1 MGCEKCFE
9 EKRPMTKL
17 KIAVQKSDR
26 IANDF
31 LSLLS
36 NCGLQTNGAM
46 KKLYCN
52 FVDFPLEIYFVRG
65 GDIPVLMQ
73 EQFDIAVLGMDS
85 FLQYQMA
92 NNAEIVRKLG
102 FSKCHLSFA
111 GKNCDESW
119 DIQKLQNKNI
129 ATSYTNILQDFLDK
143 NNIKSNIVKM
153 SGSVETSIE
162 LGFADYIF
170 DIVQTGSTLM
180 QQGLTELKSV
190 LNLEAIL
197 IKNKNF
203 SSEIL
208 DDLLMRIDA
217 VLLGKQQKY
226 LMFNLKKELV
236 DGIKSVLPAA
246 NSPTILNLMDSDYVA
261 IHTLCEKNKIFDIC
275 KKLKD
280 FGAEGIIVSDV
291 NLMVR

>member
-1 MGCEKCFE
+1 
-9 EKRPMTKL
+9 MTGGKL

-36 NCGLQTNGAM
+36 ACGIQTNGAM

-65 GDIPVLMQ
+65 GDVPVLMK
-73 EQFDIAVLGMDS
+73 EQFDVAVLGIDS
-85 FLQYQMA
+85 FLQYQM
-92 NNAEIVRKLG
+92 NNDTEIVRKLG

-111 GKNCDESW
+111 GKNSGENW
-119 DIQKLQNKNI
+119 DIQQLQNATI

-143 NNIKSNIVKM
+143 NDIKSNIVKM

-190 LNLEAIL
+190 LNLEAVL
-197 IKNKNF
+197 IKNKDF

-208 DDLLMRIDA
+208 DDLLLRIDA

-226 LMFNLKKELV
+226 LMFNIKKSLV
-236 DGIKSVLPAA
+236 EQVKSVLPSA
-246 NSPTILNLMDSDYVA
+246 NSPTILNLIDSDYVA
-261 IHTLCEKNKIFDIC
+261 IHTLCEKNKIFEIC

-280 FGAEGIIVSDV
+280 YGAEGIIVGDV
-291 NLMVR
+291 NLMFK

>member
-1 MGCEKCFE
+1 MVDK
-9 EKRPMTKL
+9 KL

-36 NCGLQTNGAM
+36 NCGLQTSGTM

-65 GDIPVLMQ
+65 NDIPVLMQ

-92 NNAEIVRKLG
+92 NNAEIVRQLG

-111 GKNCDESW
+111 GKNSGGNW
-119 DIQKLQNKNI
+119 DIQQLQNKII

-143 NNIKSNIVKM
+143 NGIKSNIVKM

-180 QQGLTELKSV
+180 QQGLTELKNV

-197 IKNKNF
+197 IKNKDF
-203 SSEIL
+203 SNKIL
-208 DDLLMRIDA
+208 DDLLVRIDA

-226 LMFNLKKELV
+226 LMFNLKKDLV
-236 DGIKSVLPAA
+236 EKIKSILPSA
-246 NSPTILNLMDSDYVA
+246 NSPTILNLIDSDYVA
-261 IHTLCEKNKIFDIC
+261 IHTLCEKDKIFELC
-275 KKLKD
+275 KELKK
-280 FGAEGIIVSDV
+280 FGAEGIIVSDI
-291 NLMVR
+291 NLMFK

>member
-1 MGCEKCFE
+1 MVDE
-9 EKRPMTKL
+9 KL

-26 IANDF
+26 IADDF

-36 NCGLQTNGAM
+36 GCGLQTSGAM

-52 FVDFPLEIYFVRG
+52 FVDFPVEIYFVRG

-92 NNAEIVRKLG
+92 NSAEIVRNLG

-111 GKNCDESW
+111 GKNSSQNW
-119 DIQKLQNKNI
+119 DIQQLQNKTI

-143 NNIKSNIVKM
+143 NSITSNIVKM

-203 SSEIL
+203 SSEVL

-217 VLLGKQQKY
+217 VLLGKKQQY
-226 LMFNLKKELV
+226 LMFNLKKDLV
-236 DGIKSVLPAA
+236 EKIKSILPSA
-246 NSPTILNLMDSDYVA
+246 NSPTILNLIDSDYVA
-261 IHTLCEKNKIFDIC
+261 IHTLCEKDKIFELC
-275 KKLKD
+275 KELKKS
-280 FGAEGIIVSDV
+280 GAEGIIVSDI
-291 NLMVR
+291 NLMFK

>member
-1 MGCEKCFE
+1 MGVK
-9 EKRPMTKL
+9 KL

-26 IANDF
+26 ISNDF
-31 LSLLS
+31 LNLLS
-36 NCGLQTNGAM
+36 NCGLSTGGVM

-65 GDIPVLMQ
+65 NDVPVLMQ

-85 FLQYQMA
+85 FLQYQMEEKT
-92 NNAEIVRKLG
+92 EIVRKLG

-111 GKNCDESW
+111 GKNSSENW
-119 DIQKLQNKNI
+119 DIKQLTNKTI

-180 QQGLTELKSV
+180 QQGLVELKNV

-217 VLLGKQQKY
+217 VLLGKKQKY
-226 LMFNLKKELV
+226 LMFNLKKDLV
-236 DGIKSVLPAA
+236 DKIKSVLPSV
-246 NSPTILNLMDSDYVA
+246 NSPTILNLIDSDYVA
-261 IHTLCEKNKIFDIC
+261 IHTLCEKDKIFEIC
-275 KKLKD
+275 KKLKE

-291 NLMVR
+291 NLMFR

>member
-1 MGCEKCFE
+1 MACG
-9 EKRPMTKL
+9 KL

-31 LSLLS
+31 LNLLT

-92 NNAEIVRKLG
+92 NNAEIVRQLG

-111 GKNCDESW
+111 GKNSCQNW
-119 DIQKLQNKNI
+119 DIQQLQNKTI

-143 NNIKSNIVKM
+143 NGITSNIVKM

-190 LNLEAIL
+190 MNLEAVL
-197 IKNKNF
+197 IKNKDF

-226 LMFNLKKELV
+226 LMFNLKKDLV
-236 DGIKSVLPAA
+236 DNIKSVLPAV
-246 NSPTILNLMDSDYVA
+246 NSPTILNLIDSDYVA
-261 IHTLCEKNKIFDIC
+261 INTLCEKNKIFELC
-275 KKLKD
+275 KELKK
-280 FGAEGIIVSDV
+280 FGAEGIIVSDI

>member
-1 MGCEKCFE
+1 
-9 EKRPMTKL
+9 MTNGKL

-36 NCGLQTNGAM
+36 NCGLQTSGTM

-92 NNAEIVRKLG
+92 NNAEIVRQLG

-111 GKNCDESW
+111 GKNSCQKW
-119 DIQKLQNKNI
+119 DIQQLQDKTI

-143 NNIKSNIVKM
+143 NGIKSNIVKM

-190 LNLEAIL
+190 LNLEAVL
-197 IKNKNF
+197 IKNKDF
-203 SSEIL
+203 SSNIL

-217 VLLGKQQKY
+217 VLLGKKQQY
-226 LMFNLKKELV
+226 LMFNLKKDLV
-236 DGIKSVLPAA
+236 EKIKSILTSA
-246 NSPTILNLMDSDYVA
+246 NSPTILNLIDSDYVA
-261 IHTLCEKNKIFDIC
+261 IHTLCEKDKIFELC
-275 KKLKD
+275 KELKKS
-280 FGAEGIIVSDV
+280 GAEGIIVSDI
-291 NLMVR
+291 NLMFK

>member
-1 MGCEKCFE
+1 
-9 EKRPMTKL
+9 MTKKKL

-36 NCGLQTNGAM
+36 DCGLQTNGAM

-92 NNAEIVRKLG
+92 NNAEIVRNLG

-111 GKNCDESW
+111 GKNSGENW
-119 DIQKLQNKNI
+119 DIQQLQNKTI

-143 NNIKSNIVKM
+143 NGITSNIVKM

-190 LNLEAIL
+190 LNLEAVL
-197 IKNKNF
+197 IKNKDFASN
-203 SSEIL
+203 IL

-217 VLLGKQQKY
+217 VLLGKKQQY
-226 LMFNLKKELV
+226 LMFNLKKDLV
-236 DGIKSVLPAA
+236 EKIKSILPSA
-246 NSPTILNLMDSDYVA
+246 NSPTILNLIDSDYVA
-261 IHTLCEKNKIFDIC
+261 IHTLCEKDKIFELC
-275 KKLKD
+275 KELKKS
-280 FGAEGIIVSDV
+280 GAEGIIVSDV
-291 NLMVR
+291 NLMFK

>member
-1 MGCEKCFE
+1 
-9 EKRPMTKL
+9 MTKKKL

-31 LSLLS
+31 LNLLT

-92 NNAEIVRKLG
+92 NNAEIVRQLG

-111 GKNCDESW
+111 GKNSCQNW
-119 DIQKLQNKNI
+119 DIQQLQNKTI

-143 NNIKSNIVKM
+143 NGITSNIVKM

-190 LNLEAIL
+190 MNLEAVL
-197 IKNKNF
+197 IKNKDF

-226 LMFNLKKELV
+226 LMFNLKKDLV
-236 DGIKSVLPAA
+236 DNIKSVLPAV
-246 NSPTILNLMDSDYVA
+246 NSPTILNLIDSDYVA
-261 IHTLCEKNKIFDIC
+261 INTLCEKNKIFELC
-275 KKLKD
+275 KELKK
-280 FGAEGIIVSDV
+280 FGAEGIIVSDI

>member
-1 MGCEKCFE
+1 MC
-9 EKRPMTKL
+9 MML

-26 IANDF
+26 IAGDF

-36 NCGLQTNGAM
+36 SCGMQASGAS
-46 KKLYCN
+46 KKLCCN
-52 FVDFPLEIYFVRG
+52 FVDFPLEIYFIRG
-65 GDIPVLMQ
+65 SDIPVLMQ
-73 EQFDIAVLGMDS
+73 GQFDVAVLGMDS
-85 FLQYQMA
+85 FLQYQMESQT
-92 NNAEIVRKLG
+92 EIVRKLG
-102 FSKCHLSFA
+102 FAKCRLSFA
-111 GKNCDESW
+111 GKRKCDNW
-119 DIQKLQNKNI
+119 DILQLKNRTI

-143 NNIKSNIVKM
+143 NDINSSIIKM

-162 LGFADYIF
+162 LKFADYIF

-203 SSEIL
+203 SNEIF
-208 DDLLMRIDA
+208 DDLVIRIDA
-217 VLLGKQQKY
+217 VLLGKKQQY
-226 LMFNLKKELV
+226 LMFNLKKDLV
-236 DGIKSVLPAA
+236 EKIKLVLPSA
-246 NSPTILNLMDSDYVA
+246 NSPTVLNLLDSDYVA

-275 KKLKD
+275 KKLKE

-291 NLMVR
+291 NLMFK

>member
-1 MGCEKCFE
+1 
-9 EKRPMTKL
+9 MTNGKL

-36 NCGLQTNGAM
+36 NCGLQTSGAM

-52 FVDFPLEIYFVRG
+52 FVDFKLEIYFVRG

-92 NNAEIVRKLG
+92 NNAEIVRNLG

-111 GKNCDESW
+111 GKNSSQNW
-119 DIQKLQNKNI
+119 DIQQLQNKTI

-143 NNIKSNIVKM
+143 NSITSNIVKM

-203 SSEIL
+203 SSEVL

-217 VLLGKQQKY
+217 VLLGKKQQY
-226 LMFNLKKELV
+226 LMFNLKKDLV
-236 DGIKSVLPAA
+236 EKIKSILPSA
-246 NSPTILNLMDSDYVA
+246 NSPTILNLIDSDYVA
-261 IHTLCEKNKIFDIC
+261 IHTLCEKDKIFELC
-275 KKLKD
+275 KELKKS
-280 FGAEGIIVSDV
+280 GAEGIIVSDI
-291 NLMVR
+291 NLMFK

>member
-1 MGCEKCFE
+1 MVCG
-9 EKRPMTKL
+9 RL

-73 EQFDIAVLGMDS
+73 GQFDIAVLGMDS

-92 NNAEIVRKLG
+92 TNAEIVRQLG

-111 GKNCDESW
+111 GKNTGENW
-119 DIQKLQNKNI
+119 DIQQLQDKTI

-143 NNIKSNIVKM
+143 NGITSNIVKM

-203 SSEIL
+203 SSEVL
-208 DDLLMRIDA
+208 DDLLIRIDA
-217 VLLGKQQKY
+217 VLLGKKQQY
-226 LMFNLKKELV
+226 LMFNLKKDLV
-236 DGIKSVLPAA
+236 DGIKSVLPSA
-246 NSPTILNLMDSDYVA
+246 NSPTILNLIDSDYVA
-261 IHTLCEKNKIFDIC
+261 IHTLCEKNKIFEIC

-280 FGAEGIIVSDV
+280 FGAEGIIVSDI
-291 NLMVR
+291 NLMFK

>member
-1 MGCEKCFE
+1 
-9 EKRPMTKL
+9 MTKKKL

-31 LSLLS
+31 LNLLT

-92 NNAEIVRKLG
+92 NNAEIVRQLG

-111 GKNCDESW
+111 GKNSCQNW
-119 DIQKLQNKNI
+119 GIQQLKDKTI

-143 NNIKSNIVKM
+143 NGITSNIVKM

-190 LNLEAIL
+190 LNLEAVL
-197 IKNKNF
+197 IKNKDF

-226 LMFNLKKELV
+226 LMFNLKKDLV
-236 DGIKSVLPAA
+236 DNIKSILPSA
-246 NSPTILNLMDSDYVA
+246 NSPTILNLIDSDYVA
-261 IHTLCEKNKIFDIC
+261 IHTLCEKNKIFELC
-275 KKLKD
+275 KELKKI
-280 FGAEGIIVSDV
+280 GAEGIIVSDI
-291 NLMVR
+291 NLMVRYLDYDEF

>member
-1 MGCEKCFE
+1 MG
-9 EKRPMTKL
+9 
-17 KIAVQKSDR
+17 
-26 IANDF
+26 
-31 LSLLS
+31 
-36 NCGLQTNGAM
+36 
-46 KKLYCN
+46 
-52 FVDFPLEIYFVRG
+52 
-65 GDIPVLMQ
+65 
-73 EQFDIAVLGMDS
+73 
-85 FLQYQMA
+85 
-92 NNAEIVRKLG
+92 
-102 FSKCHLSFA
+102 
-111 GKNCDESW
+111 
-119 DIQKLQNKNI
+119 
-129 ATSYTNILQDFLDK
+129 FLDK
-143 NNIKSNIVKM
+143 NGITSNIVKM

-190 LNLEAIL
+190 MNLEAVL
-197 IKNKNF
+197 IKNKDF

-226 LMFNLKKELV
+226 LMFNLKKDLV
-236 DGIKSVLPAA
+236 DNIKSVLPAV
-246 NSPTILNLMDSDYVA
+246 NSPTILNLIDSDYVA
-261 IHTLCEKNKIFDIC
+261 IHTLCEKNKIFEIC

>member
-1 MGCEKCFE
+1 MIKTEKA
-9 EKRPMTKL
+9 L

-26 IANDF
+26 ISDDF

-36 NCGLQTNGAM
+36 NCGLQTSGTM

-52 FVDFPLEIYFVRG
+52 FIDFPLEIYFVRG
-65 GDIPVLMQ
+65 SDIPVLMDK
-73 EQFDIAVLGMDS
+73 QFEVAVLGMDS
-85 FLQYQMA
+85 FLQYQM
-92 NNAEIVRKLG
+92 NTDTEIVRKLG

-111 GKNCDESW
+111 GKNSGENW
-119 DIQKLQNKNI
+119 DVRQLQNRTI

-143 NNIKSNIVKM
+143 NGIQSNIVKM

-180 QQGLTELKSV
+180 QQGLTALKKV
-190 LNLEAIL
+190 LNLEAVL
-197 IKNKNF
+197 IKNKSF
-203 SSEIL
+203 SNEIL

-226 LMFNLKKELV
+226 LMFNLKKDLV
-236 DGIKSVLPAA
+236 EKIKPVLPSA
-246 NSPTILNLMDSDYVA
+246 NSPTILNLIDGDYVA
-261 IHTLCEKNKIFDIC
+261 IHTLCEKNKIFEIC
-275 KKLKD
+275 KKLKE
-280 FGAEGIIVSDV
+280 FGAEGIIVSEV
-291 NLMVR
+291 NLMFA

>member
-1 MGCEKCFE
+1 MACG
-9 EKRPMTKL
+9 KL

-31 LSLLS
+31 LNLLT

-92 NNAEIVRKLG
+92 NNAEIVRQLG

-111 GKNCDESW
+111 GKNSCQNW
-119 DIQKLQNKNI
+119 DIQQLQNKTI

-143 NNIKSNIVKM
+143 NGITSNIVKM

-190 LNLEAIL
+190 MNLEAVL
-197 IKNKNF
+197 IKNKDF

-226 LMFNLKKELV
+226 LMFNLKKDLV
-236 DGIKSVLPAA
+236 DNIKSVLPAV
-246 NSPTILNLMDSDYVA
+246 NSPTILNLIDSDYVA
-261 IHTLCEKNKIFDIC
+261 IHTLCEKNKIFELC
-275 KKLKD
+275 KELKK
-280 FGAEGIIVSDV
+280 FGAEGIIVSDI

>member
-1 MGCEKCFE
+1 
-9 EKRPMTKL
+9 MTKL

-31 LSLLS
+31 LSLLA
-36 NCGLQTNGAM
+36 NCGLQTSGAM

-65 GDIPVLMQ
+65 SDIPVLMQ

-85 FLQYQMA
+85 FLQYRMTEQT
-92 NNAEIVRKLG
+92 EITRQLG

-111 GKNCDESW
+111 GKNSSENW
-119 DIQKLQNKNI
+119 DIAQLKNATI

-143 NNIKSNIVKM
+143 NDIKSNIVKM

-203 SSEIL
+203 SSEIF
-208 DDLLMRIDA
+208 DDLITRIDA

-236 DGIKSVLPAA
+236 DNIKSVLPAA
-246 NSPTILNLMDSDYVA
+246 NSPTILNLLDSDYVA
-261 IHTLCEKNKIFDIC
+261 IHTLCEKDKIFEIC
-275 KKLKD
+275 KKLKE
-280 FGAEGIIVSDV
+280 FGAEGIIVSDI
-291 NLMVR
+291 NLMFS

>member
-1 MGCEKCFE
+1 MK
-9 EKRPMTKL
+9 KL

-31 LSLLS
+31 LSLLA

-52 FVDFPLEIYFVRG
+52 FIDFPLEIYFVRG

-92 NNAEIVRKLG
+92 ERTEIVRKLG

-111 GKNCDESW
+111 GKNTGENW
-119 DIQKLQNKNI
+119 DISQLKNKTI
-129 ATSYTNILQDFLDK
+129 ATSYTNILQDFLDN
-143 NNIKSNIVKM
+143 NNIKANIVKM

-180 QQGLTELKSV
+180 QQGLTELKNV

-197 IKNKNF
+197 IKNKDF

-208 DDLLMRIDA
+208 EDLIARIDA
-217 VLLGKQQKY
+217 VLLGEQQKY
-226 LMFNLKKELV
+226 LMFNLKKDLLEN
-236 DGIKSVLPAA
+236 IKPVLPSA
-246 NSPTILNLMDSDYVA
+246 NSPTILNLIDSGYVA
-261 IHTLCEKNKIFDIC
+261 IHTLCEKNKIFEIC
-275 KKLKD
+275 KKLKEC
-280 FGAEGIIVSDV
+280 GAEGIIITDI
-291 NLMVR
+291 NLMFR

>member
-1 MGCEKCFE
+1 
-9 EKRPMTKL
+9 MTKKKL

-26 IANDF
+26 ISNDF
-31 LSLLS
+31 LNLMS
-36 NCGLQTNGAM
+36 NCGLSTYGSM

-52 FVDFPLEIYFVRG
+52 FVDFPVEIYFVRG
-65 GDIPVLMQ
+65 GDIPVLMNS
-73 EQFDIAVLGMDS
+73 QFDVAVLGMDS
-85 FLQYQMA
+85 FLQYQMEKKT
-92 NNAEIVRKLG
+92 EIVKKLG

-111 GKNCDESW
+111 GKNSFENW
-119 DIQKLQNKNI
+119 DIQQLTNKTI

-180 QQGLTELKSV
+180 QQGLIELKNV

-203 SSEIL
+203 SNEIL
-208 DDLLMRIDA
+208 DDLLIRIDA
-217 VLLGKQQKY
+217 VLLGKKQQY
-226 LMFNLKKELV
+226 LMFNLKKDLV
-236 DGIKSVLPAA
+236 EKIKSILPSA
-246 NSPTILNLMDSDYVA
+246 NSPTILDLIDSDYVA
-261 IHTLCEKNKIFDIC
+261 IHTLCEKNKIFEIC
-275 KKLKD
+275 KKLRT
-280 FGAEGIIVSDV
+280 FGAEGIIVSDI
-291 NLMVR
+291 NLMFK

>member
-1 MGCEKCFE
+1 MKTEK
-9 EKRPMTKL
+9 TL

-26 IANDF
+26 IADDF

-36 NCGLQTNGAM
+36 NCGLQTSGAI

-52 FVDFPLEIYFVRG
+52 FIDFPLEIYFVRG
-65 GDIPVLMQ
+65 SDIPVLMQ
-73 EQFDIAVLGMDS
+73 KQFNVAVLGMDS
-85 FLQYQMA
+85 FLQYQMDTDT
-92 NNAEIVRKLG
+92 EIVRKLG

-111 GKNCDESW
+111 GKNSSENW
-119 DIQKLQNKNI
+119 DVRQLQNRTI

-143 NNIKSNIVKM
+143 NGIQSNIVKM

-180 QQGLTELKSV
+180 QQGLTELKKV
-190 LNLEAIL
+190 LNLEAVL
-197 IKNKNF
+197 IKNKSF
-203 SSEIL
+203 SNEIL

-226 LMFNLKKELV
+226 LMFNLKKDLV
-236 DGIKSVLPAA
+236 EKIKSILPSA
-246 NSPTILNLMDSDYVA
+246 NSPTILNLIDSDYVA
-261 IHTLCEKNKIFDIC
+261 IHTLCEKNKIFEIC

-280 FGAEGIIVSDV
+280 FGAEGIIVSEV
-291 NLMVR
+291 NLMFKK

>member
-1 MGCEKCFE
+1 
-9 EKRPMTKL
+9 MTNGKL

-26 IANDF
+26 ISNDF
-31 LSLLS
+31 LNLLS
-36 NCGLQTNGAM
+36 NCGLSTGGVM

-65 GDIPVLMQ
+65 NDVPVLMQ

-92 NNAEIVRKLG
+92 ENTEIVRKLG

-111 GKNCDESW
+111 GKNNCENW
-119 DIQKLQNKNI
+119 DIKQLQNKTI

-143 NNIKSNIVKM
+143 NDIKSNIVKM

-180 QQGLTELKSV
+180 QQGLVELKNV
-190 LNLEAIL
+190 LNLEAVL

-203 SSEIL
+203 SNEIL

-217 VLLGKQQKY
+217 VLLGKKQKY
-226 LMFNLKKELV
+226 LMFNLKKDLV
-236 DGIKSVLPAA
+236 DKIKSVLPSV
-246 NSPTILNLMDSDYVA
+246 NSPTILDLIDSDYVA
-261 IHTLCEKNKIFDIC
+261 IHTLCEKDKIFEIC
-275 KKLKD
+275 KKLKE
-280 FGAEGIIVSDV
+280 FGAEGIIVSDI
-291 NLMVR
+291 NLMFK

>member
-1 MGCEKCFE
+1 
-9 EKRPMTKL
+9 MTTKKL

-31 LSLLS
+31 LSLLAD
-36 NCGLQTNGAM
+36 CGIQTSGAM

-73 EQFDIAVLGMDS
+73 GQFDVAVLGMDS

-92 NNAEIVRKLG
+92 NSAEIVRQLG

-111 GKNCDESW
+111 GKNSGENW
-119 DIQKLQNKNI
+119 DIQQLQDKTI

-143 NNIKSNIVKM
+143 NSIKSNIVKM

-180 QQGLTELKSV
+180 QQGLTELKNV

-197 IKNKNF
+197 IKNKDF
-203 SSEIL
+203 SNKIL
-208 DDLLMRIDA
+208 DDLLVRIDA

-226 LMFNLKKELV
+226 LMFNLKKDLV
-236 DGIKSVLPAA
+236 EKIKSILPSA
-246 NSPTILNLMDSDYVA
+246 NSPTILNLIDSDYVA
-261 IHTLCEKNKIFDIC
+261 IHTLCEKDKIFEIC

-280 FGAEGIIVSDV
+280 FGAEGIIVSDI
-291 NLMVR
+291 NLMFK